1 MTPAARRRVVAVSL
15 LRSGATVVVL
25 VVLYYLAP
33 LDRSVDPGT
42 WIAFA
47 TGLLVFACVVAWQ
60 VRGILG
66 SGVPRLRAIQAVA
79 VGLPLLLLLFAST
92 YVVLSHNASASFN
105 EALGHTDALYFTV
118 TVFATVGF
126 GDIVPVSEVARIVT
140 MTQMMM
146 GLIAVGLVAKVV
158 LGAVQVAVRRRD
170 GAAPGDAEPR
180 DGGGPK
186 TRLPAEGSG
195 PGSGPEGG

>member
-1 MTPAARRRVVAVSL
+1 MTPATRRRVVTVSL

-25 VVLYYLAP
+25 VVLYFLAP
-33 LDRSVDPGT
+33 LDRSLDAGA
-42 WIAFA
+42 WIEFVI
-47 TGLLVFACVVAWQ
+47 GLLAFACVIAWQ

-92 YVVLSHNASASFN
+92 YVVISHNASASFT
-105 EALGHTDALYFTV
+105 EALSHTDALYFTV
-118 TVFATVGF
+118 TVFSTVGF
-126 GDIVPVSEVARIVT
+126 GDIVPVSEIARIVT

-146 GLIAVGLVAKVV
+146 GLIAVGLVAKIV

-170 GAAPGDAEPR
+170 SAASGDAESR
-180 DGGGPK
+180 EVGGPE
-186 TRLPAEGSG
+186 TRLPADGVG